1 MTNIRIQAVILLA
14 FAACLP
20 LRSIAQT
27 AQGSSAVLAP
37 NAGGLEEIVVTAQKR
52 SESLQRAAAAI
63 TVVSAD
69 ELIDR
74 SVKDIRAAEA
84 FVPSVKTNAETTATQ
99 VFIRGVGKQFDEVR
113 VPDAVG
119 TLLDGVLLPEHA
131 TGVGL
136 YDIHSIEVLPGPQ
149 GTLYGSSAIGGV
161 INIQTN
167 RPTKEEETTILA
179 ELGNYALKHIT
190 AVQNL
195 PISDS
200 WSVRAAFD
208 GSYRHGYN
216 NNGTYNDNSTA
227 IRLSS
232 LYAPSNSPLLLFLS
246 GSYFVDHYRQS
257 TSQYGPYNAL
267 PGGDAY
273 SLPPF
278 DASTAF
284 FYPPNGASN
293 DLAGN
298 TLQVSQLAGELNWDF
313 GIATLSYHPGFLR
326 TAMPGQ
332 HVSIVAGFPEI
343 QYRAITEFTNELRL
357 TSNSQ
362 QPFSWLVGI
371 YQLYNNSSEG
381 SRFGPNL
388 NGASGNNYIRTYAAF
403 AQGTYSVTSSTRL
416 TLGLRGSRDSLAT
429 PNEELIY
436 PIPPD
441 FTAGVVPYTFNKSWS
456 KANWKAGLEQDI
468 AVNSLLYATVQT
480 GSNPGAYN
488 GNLPD
493 PAAEVQPQTMI
504 GYTLGIKN
512 LFLDSRLKLNLEA
525 FLYNY
530 KDQIIQ
536 APDLATGASF
546 LFNAPKSQSK
556 GVQLDSAFAVTP
568 TTKLYATAGYLN
580 AEFKEFSAATGINV
594 LQNYAGYQLP
604 FSPTWSGALGAEHTF
619 KMGDAGSLALRVD
632 SYLSTSYWAVY
643 SHTSDLYQGSYSR
656 TDASLTYH
664 PLSDN
669 WQIALWGKNLENKPI
684 LSTGGATGRPY
695 PFAAA
700 TYVDPPRT
708 YGVRL
713 FVRFGQGNP
722 HKG

>member
-1 MTNIRIQAVILLA
+1 MMNRRIQAGVLA
-14 FAACLP
+14 ALAASLP
-20 LRSIAQT
+20 FRTGAQT
-27 AQGSSAVLAP
+27 AQGSQETSAP
-37 NAGGLEEIVVTAQKR
+37 SEGGLEEVVVTAQKR
-52 SESLQRAAAAI
+52 TESLQRAAAAI
-63 TVVSAD
+63 TVVSAED
-69 ELIDR
+69 LVDR
-74 SVKDIRAAEA
+74 SVQDIRAAEE

-99 VFIRGVGKQFDEVR
+99 VFIRGIGKQFDEVR

-167 RPTKEEETTILA
+167 RPTRKEETTILA
-179 ELGNYALKHIT
+179 ELGDYAFKHIT
-190 AVQNL
+190 VVQNL
-195 PISDS
+195 PVGAD

-216 NNGTYNDNSTA
+216 SNGTDNDNSTA
-227 IRLSS
+227 MRLSS
-232 LYAPSNSPLLLFLS
+232 LYAPEDSRLSLFLS

-257 TSQYGPYNAL
+257 PSQYAPYNAL

-273 SLPPF
+273 RFPPT
-278 DASTAF
+278 DTSTAS
-284 FYPPNGASN
+284 FYPPDGASN
-293 DLAGN
+293 DLAEN
-298 TLQVSQLAGELNWDF
+298 TLQVSQLTGELNWDL
-313 GIATLSYHPGFLR
+313 GSVSLSYHPGFLR
-326 TAMPGQ
+326 VAMPGQ
-332 HVSIVAGFPEI
+332 PVSLVAGFPQV
-343 QYRAITEFTNELRL
+343 QYRAITQLSNELRL
-357 TSNSQ
+357 TSNLSG
-362 QPFSWLVGI
+362 PFSWLAGL

-403 AQGTYSVTSSTRL
+403 AQGTYAVTNTTRL
-416 TLGLRGSRDSLAT
+416 TLGLRGSRDSLTA
-429 PNEELIY
+429 PNEQLIY

-456 KANWKAGLEQDI
+456 KVNWKAGIEQDV
-468 AVNSLLYATVQT
+468 AANSLLYATVQT
-480 GSNPGAYN
+480 GSNPGSYN
-488 GNLPD
+488 GNLPN
-493 PAAEVQPQTMI
+493 PAVEVQQQTMI
-504 GYTLGIKN
+504 GYTVGLKN
-512 LFLDSRLKLNLEA
+512 LFLDSRLKLNIEA

-530 KDQIIQ
+530 KNQIIE

-556 GVQLDSAFAVTP
+556 GLQLDTAFALTP
-568 TTKLYATAGYLN
+568 LTTIHANAGYLN
-580 AEFKEFSAATGINV
+580 AQFKEFSAATGIGV

-604 FSPTWSGALGAEHTF
+604 FSPTWSGAVGLEQTF
-619 KMGDAGSLALRVD
+619 KVGEAGSVALRVD
-632 SYLSTSYWAVY
+632 SYLSSSYWAIY

-664 PLSDN
+664 PPSDA
-669 WQIALWGKNLENKPI
+669 WDVALWAKNLENKPI

-708 YGVRL
+708 YGVR
-713 FVRFGQGNP
+713 FSMRFG
-722 HKG
+722 K